1 MINFV
6 GKVMDKNNDAIT
18 FSRPRV
24 FIFPDIIKIKI
35 MIIETILIDSKKF
48 RRIRNYLPKSNLY
61 VRVIQSVYRKVWW
74 VLVKKSCFQQNSR
87 SASRES
93 IKFNNCGICITD
105 FREAFFAPPPIREQP
120 QKAHPEKRF
129 CQKLQN

>member
-1 MINFV
+1 
-6 GKVMDKNNDAIT
+6 MDKNNDAIT

-61 VRVIQSVYRKVWW
+61 VRVIQSVYRKV
-74 VLVKKSCFQQNSR
+74 
-87 SASRES
+87 
-93 IKFNNCGICITD
+93 
-105 FREAFFAPPPIREQP
+105 
-120 QKAHPEKRF
+120 
-129 CQKLQN
+129 

>member
-1 MINFV
+1 MIRVINFV

-61 VRVIQSVYRKVWW
+61 VRVIQSVYRKV
-74 VLVKKSCFQQNSR
+74 
-87 SASRES
+87 
-93 IKFNNCGICITD
+93 
-105 FREAFFAPPPIREQP
+105 
-120 QKAHPEKRF
+120 
-129 CQKLQN
+129 